1 MTELKVPDNFH
12 ADFPARMSD
21 GRFMTD
27 FTTNCIL
34 NTLRKEKMSAWEY
47 RTHLINNAEQI
58 MNEMN
63 EKNEQLY
70 GCQECHRTVLPAPN
84 AKQVCTDSG
93 CEIVKVED
101 GGVGLA

>member
-1 MTELKVPDNFH
+1 MNDLKVPDNFH
-12 ADFPARMSD
+12 ADFPARMAD

-27 FTTNCIL
+27 FTSNCIL

-58 MNEMN
+58 MQQIN
-63 EKNEQLY
+63 EKNESIY

-93 CEIVKVED
+93 CEIVNVE
-101 GGVGLA
+101 GGGLGLA